1 MGALTYH
8 SRAAAPAQ
16 PPAATRL
23 LDLPGIDAS
32 LPDLQFVGPDGQP
45 TPVPG
50 GLWPDMALRAA
61 LDGAGRGRPLFA
73 CRPLATKREISDL
86 LCAWSHPLHGDGE
99 SYDRPFGFQA
109 FCLEVFGEPAAI
121 AVSASAPNE
130 AVFEDLG
137 RYNTVDLARIAAS
150 PDPRFANCLRA
161 VLRWWREFLAPL
173 WTVYRGGWD
182 IDAAVSYSLPG
193 KAGHLYRADGFRKVA
208 ERRVKQRNSG
218 GRQGASR
225 AAKIAATPD
234 LVMGVWVW
242 RYPQPLRNGDPSI
255 PRARLRSPGDQLDL
269 ALAA

>member
-1 MGALTYH
+1 MGALTYAPQ
-8 SRAAAPAQ
+8 RPKPAGPLAPA
-16 PPAATRL
+16 RL
-23 LDLPGIDAS
+23 PELPRVDAS

-73 CRPLATKREISDL
+73 CRPLQTKREISEL
-86 LCAWSHPLHGDGE
+86 LCAWSHPLHADGE
-99 SYDRPFGFQA
+99 TYDRPFGFQA
-109 FCLEVFGEPAAI
+109 FCLEVFGEPTAI

-130 AVFEDLG
+130 AVCEDLG

-173 WTVYRGGWD
+173 WTVYHGGWD

-193 KAGHLYRADGFRKVA
+193 KPGNLYRADGFKKVA
-208 ERRVKQRNSG
+208 ERRVKTRNSG

-225 AAKIAATPD
+225 AAKIAAAPD

-242 RYPQPLRNGDPSI
+242 RYAQPLRNGDPTV
-255 PRARLRSPGDQLDL
+255 PRARLQRPGAQLDL
-269 ALAA
+269 SLEA